1 MNNMIQTDASLNPGN
16 SGGPLVDTNGKVL
29 AINTFV
35 RNDSE
40 NLGFAI
46 PINYAKKIAEELKLK
61 GFIDRRFSFGIN
73 ATTYRYGDNGEIG
86 LYINSVDYDNSGDN
100 KALYKG
106 DIIIGIEGYQ
116 IQSYD
121 QLKLVLANNDARP
134 GDMIKLRIQRENEI
148 KVVNLVLGKS

>member
-1 MNNMIQTDASLNPGN
+1 MLKRNLIIIPARKGSKRIKNKNLIKILNK
-16 SGGPLVDTNGKVL
+16 PLITW
-29 AINTFV
+29 T
-35 RNDSE
+35 
-40 NLGFAI
+40 
-46 PINYAKKIAEELKLK
+46 INYAKKIAEELKLK

-86 LYINSVDYDNSGDN
+86 LYINSVDYDNSADN

>member
-1 MNNMIQTDASLNPGN
+1 MQHH
-16 SGGPLVDTNGKVL
+16 
-29 AINTFV
+29 
-35 RNDSE
+35 
-40 NLGFAI
+40 
-46 PINYAKKIAEELKLK
+46 
-61 GFIDRRFSFGIN
+61 ID
-73 ATTYRYGDNGEIG
+73 GDNGEIG

-100 KALYKG
+100 KALFKG

-121 QLKLVLANNDARP
+121 QLQLVLANNDARP

>member
-1 MNNMIQTDASLNPGN
+1 MQ
-16 SGGPLVDTNGKVL
+16 
-29 AINTFV
+29 
-35 RNDSE
+35 
-40 NLGFAI
+40 
-46 PINYAKKIAEELKLK
+46 KKIAEELKLK

-73 ATTYRYGDNGEIG
+73 ATSYRYGDNGEIG

-100 KALYKG
+100 KALFKG

-121 QLKLVLANNDARP
+121 QLQLVLANNDARP

>member
-1 MNNMIQTDASLNPGN
+1 M
-16 SGGPLVDTNGKVL
+16 
-29 AINTFV
+29 AIIALI
-35 RNDSE
+35 D
-40 NLGFAI
+40 LDI
-46 PINYAKKIAEELKLK
+46 KKIKNGIEIKLISVEDQISTSFITKKSKIKYKLK

-73 ATTYRYGDNGEIG
+73 ATTYQYGDNGEIG